1 MSPHYLVVIAVG
13 ITWIILLVALYKFFK
28 FCKQFLELKNTLE
41 SDLLGLVSQLKKLQA
56 EVTEFTLEQQRTN
69 RLTIEMLE
77 VQKSGMIAEIIEETI
92 NAADVNKRTVICKSH
107 YSTFHYIVYIQV
119 FPDFCNQL
127 ILFFIQ
133 EQLVREYCSV
143 SSLVNSGNS
152 DFHSLSYEFFCIF
165 NVVIRKL

>member
-92 NAADVNKRTVICKSH
+92 NAADEKN
-107 YSTFHYIVYIQV
+107 
-119 FPDFCNQL
+119 
-127 ILFFIQ
+127 
-133 EQLVREYCSV
+133 
-143 SSLVNSGNS
+143 GN
-152 DFHSLSYEFFCIF
+152 
-165 NVVIRKL
+165 